1 MSQSVIADSSSMT
14 DESRHQMVDYLENI
28 LERQLERLRTYDIDG
43 SLDLA
48 DEANSI
54 AEAIGNDQLLKSP
67 AYKKSRSRIEGLYKD
82 LGLTIAAERSEVKD
96 KLKQIRKGLKTLGAY
111 GGKR

>member
-1 MSQSVIADSSSMT
+1 MSQSVIADSGSMT
-14 DESRHQMVDYLENI
+14 DESYHQMVDYLENV

-48 DEANSI
+48 DEVNNVAT
-54 AEAIGNDQLLKSP
+54 AIGNEDLLGRP
-67 AYKKSRSRIEGLYKD
+67 EYEESRSRIEGLYKA
-82 LGLTIAAERSEVKD
+82 LGLTIASERSEVKD